1 MITVGVGELKPNFSD
16 ILHDVRGGEEVVIS
30 YGRRK
35 EKVAVIVPYKKYCK
49 RNFKD
54 MHHNEIHSLKHDE
67 NHQLDAFIGTW
78 VEDPEFDNVI
88 KTFDSIDEELWK

>member
-16 ILHDVRGGEEVVIS
+16 ILNEVRDGEEVLIS

-49 RNFKD
+49 RNMKIASKGKTGKKD
-54 MHHNEIHSLKHDE
+54 G
-67 NHQLDAFIGTW
+67 NHELDAFIGSW
-78 VEDPEFDNVI
+78 VEDPEFDSAM
-88 KTFDSIDEELWK
+88 KAFDEIDQELWK